1 MSDESTPAKGQDG
14 PADEGTDRLHAVEEA
29 RAEIA
34 DDAELQTAL
43 QEASTDAPPWPGQG
57 ASGDD
62 QADEPDPTA
71 QGD

>member
-1 MSDESTPAKGQDG
+1 MSDESTPAQGQDG
-14 PADEGTDRLHAVEEA
+14 PAEGTDRLHAVEEA

-57 ASGDD
+57 ASGHDE
-62 QADEPDPTA
+62 ADEPDPTA
-71 QGD
+71 QGG

>member
-1 MSDESTPAKGQDG
+1 MSDESTPAQGQDG
-14 PADEGTDRLHAVEEA
+14 PPEGTDRLHAVEEA

-57 ASGDD
+57 TSGHDE
-62 QADEPDPTA
+62 AEEPDPTA
-71 QGD
+71 QGG

>member
-1 MSDESTPAKGQDG
+1 MSDESTPAHEQ
-14 PADEGTDRLHAVEEA
+14 EGRPEGSDRLHAVEEA

-57 ASGDD
+57 ASGHDE
-62 QADEPDPTA
+62 ADEPDPTA
-71 QGD
+71 QGG

>member
-1 MSDESTPAKGQDG
+1 MSDESTSDLGQDD
-14 PADEGTDRLHAVEEA
+14 PTEAADRLHAVEEA

-43 QEASTDAPPWPGQG
+43 EEASTEAPPWPGQG
-57 ASGDD
+57 ASGHDE
-62 QADEPDPTA
+62 AEEPDPAA